1 MLELATLQYSDA
13 ASGWAGWALVHPE
26 FGRLINPITARGQIM
41 PTTLLLAHPDLKI
54 QRHKV
59 VQYVLRP
66 SKKSLCFATT
76 LNAMLYQCTAGLWL
90 DQCALD

>member
-1 MLELATLQYSDA
+1 
-13 ASGWAGWALVHPE
+13 
-26 FGRLINPITARGQIM
+26 M